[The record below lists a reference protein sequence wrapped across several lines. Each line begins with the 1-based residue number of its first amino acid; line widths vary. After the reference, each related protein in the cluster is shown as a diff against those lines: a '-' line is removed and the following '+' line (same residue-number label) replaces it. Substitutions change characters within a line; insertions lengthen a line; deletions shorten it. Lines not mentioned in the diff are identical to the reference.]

1 MNTSSTAKDLAQ
13 AFDVSCPTHIAVYPA
28 YLKTVQDA
36 IRATNM
42 AKEGKEPKLFTI
54 LERVK
59 GLPKVITT
67 WGVSDPQKHL

>member
-13 AFDVSCPTHIAVYPA
+13 AFDVSRPTHIAVYPA

-36 IRATNM
+36 IRATDM

-59 GLPKVITT
+59 GLPKVNTT
-67 WGVSDPQKHL
+67 RDISDPQNHL

>member
-13 AFDVSCPTHIAVYPA
+13 AFDVSRPTHIAVYPA

-36 IRATNM
+36 IRATDM

-54 LERVK
+54 LERVN
-59 GLPKVITT
+59 GLPKVSTT
-67 WGVSDPQKHL
+67 RDISDPQKHL